1 MADSPER
8 LRPQDVVLALCL
20 HALRDDDISHASVA
34 RLLSLPRQRVHESI
48 ARLRDNGL
56 YSARRQALNVL
67 WLREFLEQGL
77 RWLCPARPGGP
88 SWGIPTA
95 HAGPVLR
102 DIIVSQEA
110 FVWPSD
116 TPDAVP
122 GRAVEPI
129 HPLTLTA
136 ASAIPGV
143 YPLLSLA
150 DAFRVGRAREQAL
163 AHSALEA
170 LLA

>member
-1 MADSPER
+1 MATSTER
-8 LRPQDVVLALCL
+8 LRPQDVVLAISL
-20 HALRDDDISHASVA
+20 HALQSDDISHAAVA

-48 ARLRDNGL
+48 ARLQDNGL
-56 YSARRQALNVL
+56 YSVRRQAINVL

-77 RWLCPARPGGP
+77 RWLCPARPGAP
-88 SWGIPTA
+88 TRGIPTA

-102 DIIVSQEA
+102 DSIVSQEA

-116 TPDAVP
+116 TPNAIP

-129 HPLTLTA
+129 HPLALIA
-136 ASAIPGV
+136 AREIPAA

-150 DAFRVGRAREQAL
+150 DAFRVGRTREQAL
-163 AHSALEA
+163 AHGALVER
-170 LLA
+170 LA